1 MLNRPI
7 LAVLLAA
14 ALPACGHLQ
23 PPLAVPPA
31 PAPAQSLYEA
41 LTQAVVRLESRRE
54 FDAQTFVSSP
64 LGTGFLVEHSG
75 QLFLVTA
82 RHVVEATEESRVRTP
97 LSTHEFVIPR
107 AAWVFH
113 PAASGRQQRPTGE
126 WIQVDPVDVAVAR
139 LPWPEDA
146 QLQPLVYCPRSC
158 NGRRN
163 QLAST
168 DPEPLQPVL
177 AAGHPSYL
185 TFELR
190 RQRPLVRTGTV
201 AMAAS
206 EPFLKTLGGRS
217 YLEPR
222 VRAIDMRSF
231 PGDSGSPLFEGS
243 NLAEGWRLV
252 GMILGG
258 DSELDFAIAE
268 PVSRVA
274 ETLELAARTQQPAGL
289 VHVQRLP
296 AAAHPTLK

>member
-1 MLNRPI
+1 
-7 LAVLLAA
+7 
-14 ALPACGHLQ
+14 
-23 PPLAVPPA
+23 
-31 PAPAQSLYEA
+31 
-41 LTQAVVRLESRRE
+41 VVRLETRRE

-64 LGTGFLVEHSG
+64 IGTGFLVERSG
-75 QLFLVTA
+75 ELFLVTA
-82 RHVVEATEESRVRTP
+82 RHVAESAEESRVRDS
-97 LSTHEFVIPR
+97 LSTLEFIIPR

-113 PAASGRQQRPTGE
+113 PAASGRQQRPSGE

-139 LPWPEDA
+139 LPWPEEA
-146 QLQPLVYCPRSC
+146 RLQPLVYCPSSC

-163 QLAST
+163 QLASA

-177 AAGHPSYL
+177 AAGYPSYL
-185 TFELR
+185 TFELWQ
-190 RQRPLVRTGTV
+190 QRPLVRIGTV
-201 AMAAS
+201 AMSAG

-258 DSELDFAIAE
+258 DIELDFAIAE
-268 PVSRVA
+268 PVSRVT
-274 ETLELAARTQQPAGL
+274 ETLELAAQTQQPAGG
-289 VHVQRLP
+289 VQVQRLP
-296 AAAHPTLK
+296 ATARSPLK